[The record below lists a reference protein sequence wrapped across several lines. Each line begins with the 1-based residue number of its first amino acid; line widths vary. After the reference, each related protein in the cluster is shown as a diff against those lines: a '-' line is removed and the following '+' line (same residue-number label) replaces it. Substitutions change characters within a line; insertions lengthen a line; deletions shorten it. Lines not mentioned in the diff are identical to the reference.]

1 MSIYK
6 IKVFRVLII
15 VVFITLSCQQK
26 SVQLPTLDVVGI
38 QDTIY
43 NNSKI
48 WIFYNLH
55 GNDTI
60 AELNRN
66 NSVANTHWI
75 FNIDKRLSLKQV
87 IPLIQQLQAKKE
99 KPSMHDNGEISH
111 SYYSYVDTV
120 SNKLSLILFDS
131 IEYVNKK
138 SINRDSILKRD
149 PFKHLFIE
157 CNTTDFFVN
166 NVFVEKEK
174 INDFI
179 TKQLDTS
186 FLKINLSFDKNLS
199 YQNYI
204 HLKGL
209 LQNIKNDSIIIS
221 KREYID

>member
-1 MSIYK
+1 MK
-6 IKVFRVLII
+6 ILRVLII
-15 VVFITLSCQQK
+15 VLFITLSCKQK

-48 WIFYNLH
+48 WMFYIRDN
-55 GNDTI
+55 NDTI
-60 AELNRN
+60 AELNKN

-87 IPLIQQLQAKKE
+87 IPFIQELQTKKE
-99 KPSMHDNGEISH
+99 KPSMHDNGEITH
-111 SYYSYVDTV
+111 SYLSYVDTI

-131 IEYVNKK
+131 IIYNTKKNISIDSKSTESRYKDLLIDYNK
-138 SINRDSILKRD
+138 NGLYA
-149 PFKHLFIE
+149 
-157 CNTTDFFVN
+157 N
-166 NVFVEKEK
+166 NVIVEKQE

-186 FLKINLSFDKNLS
+186 FLRINLCFDKNLS

-204 HLKGL
+204 HLKGK
-209 LQNIKNDSIIIS
+209 LQNIKNDSIVIS
-221 KREYID
+221 NSEYIY

>member
-1 MSIYK
+1 M
-6 IKVFRVLII
+6 KVLSVLII
-15 VVFITLSCQQK
+15 VVFITLSCKEK

-60 AELNRN
+60 AELNNN

-131 IEYVNKK
+131 IKYIRDKG
-138 SINRDSILKRD
+138 INRDYTLTSTG
-149 PFKHLFIE
+149 FKHLLFDYKS
-157 CNTTDFFVN
+157 TDIYVN
-166 NVFVEKEK
+166 NVRVKK
-174 INDFI
+174 DGIKDYI
-179 TKQLDTS
+179 SKQLDKRIV
-186 FLKINLSFDKNLS
+186 KIDLSFEENIS
-199 YQNYI
+199 YQNYLNI
-204 HLKGL
+204 KAL
-209 LQNIKNDSIIIS
+209 LQNIKNDSIIITN
-221 KREYID
+221 REFVY

>member
-6 IKVFRVLII
+6 MKVLGVLII
-15 VVFITLSCQQK
+15 VVFITLSCKQK

-48 WIFYNLH
+48 WMFYTRDN
-55 GNDTI
+55 NDTI
-60 AELNRN
+60 AEVNKN

-87 IPLIQQLQAKKE
+87 IPFIHELQTKKE
-99 KPSMHDNGEISH
+99 KPSMHDNGEITH
-111 SYYSYVDTV
+111 SYLSYVDTI

-131 IEYVNKK
+131 IEYVNDK
-138 SINRDSILKRD
+138 SINRDSILKQD
-149 PFKHLFIE
+149 QFKHLFID
-157 CNTTDFFVN
+157 CNTNDFFVN
-166 NVFVEKEK
+166 NVFVEKEE

-179 TKQLDTS
+179 TKQLDTC
-186 FLKINLSFDKNLS
+186 LLQINLSFDKNLS

-204 HLKGL
+204 HLKAIL
-209 LQNIKNDSIIIS
+209 ENIKNDSISIAN
-221 KREYID
+221 REYIY

>member
-1 MSIYK
+1 MSK
-6 IKVFRVLII
+6 NKMKVLLVLII
-15 VVFITLSCQQK
+15 VVFITLSCKQK

-48 WIFYNLH
+48 WMFYNLH

-60 AELNRN
+60 AELNKN

-131 IEYVNKK
+131 IKYVSDK
-138 SINRDSILKRD
+138 SIDSDYILK
-149 PFKHLFIE
+149 PTEFKHLLIDYKS
-157 CNTTDFFVN
+157 NDIYVN
-166 NVFVEKEK
+166 NVRVKK
-174 INDFI
+174 GGIKDYI
-179 TKQLDTS
+179 SKQLDKRI
-186 FLKINLSFDKNLS
+186 LKIDLRFEENIS
-199 YQNYI
+199 YQNYLNI
-204 HLKGL
+204 KAL

-221 KREYID
+221 NRELIY